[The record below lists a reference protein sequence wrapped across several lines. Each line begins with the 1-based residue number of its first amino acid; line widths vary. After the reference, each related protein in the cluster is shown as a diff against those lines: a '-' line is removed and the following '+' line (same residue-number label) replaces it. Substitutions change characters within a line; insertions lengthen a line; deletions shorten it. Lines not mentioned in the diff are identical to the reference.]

1 MQTAALAFERLAGE
15 EAFARATL
23 AGLSSRP
30 KSIPCR
36 YLYDARG
43 SALFEMITG
52 LPEYYP
58 TRTEILLLD
67 ENAPSIAGRIGP
79 GASLVEFGSGSSRK
93 TRIVLDALDDV
104 RAYVP
109 IDIAEYALYDAT
121 AQLSDDYP
129 LLRILPV
136 NADFTSASSLLADLP
151 LPEKGPLLGFF
162 PGSTIG
168 NFTHAA
174 AEAFL
179 RQARRLLGPRGA
191 LLVGVDL
198 RKDERILMPAYD
210 DAAGVTAAFNLNILE
225 RINRELEGTFRIDRF
240 SHEADWNAVCGRM
253 EMSLVSGM
261 SQSARVLGRIFHFA
275 HGERIHTENSH
286 KYTVE
291 EFQTL
296 AATAGWRRDTVWTD
310 DEALFSLHYLEMD

>member
-1 MQTAALAFERLAGE
+1 MQTAALALERLAGE
-15 EAFARATL
+15 EAFARAALT
-23 AGLSSRP
+23 GLSSRP
-30 KSIPCR
+30 KSLPCR

-52 LPEYYP
+52 LPEYYL
-58 TRTEILLLD
+58 TRTEIALLQ
-67 ENAPSIAGRIGP
+67 ERASAIAGRIGP

-109 IDIAEYALYDAT
+109 IDIAEDALYDAT

-136 NADFTSASSLLADLP
+136 NADFASASNLLADLP
-151 LPEKGPLLGFF
+151 LPEKGPRLGFF

-179 RQARRLLGPRGA
+179 RQARRLLGPHGA

-198 RKDERILMPAYD
+198 RKDERILQPAYD
-210 DAAGVTAAFNLNILE
+210 DAAGITAAFNLNILE
-225 RINRELEGTFRIDRF
+225 RINRELNGTFRIDRF
-240 SHEADWNAVCGRM
+240 SHEAEWNAVCGRM
-253 EMSLVSGM
+253 EMRLVSDM
-261 SQSARVLGRIFHFA
+261 RQSVRVLGRSFHFER
-275 HGERIHTENSH
+275 GERIHTENSH
-286 KYTVE
+286 KYTVG
-291 EFQTL
+291 EFRAL
-296 AATAGWRRDTVWTD
+296 SSAAGWRRETVWTD
-310 DEALFSLHYLEMD
+310 NEALFSLHYLETD